1 METVKIFVRP
11 DNTVT
16 IVCPSCSLVKNAAV
30 GAYKNKCHNIKVR
43 CPCGTQFMVH
53 LDFRRYFRK
62 PTDLPGF
69 YRIIKPPGIMGFGD
83 INVKDISLGGIGFTV
98 SGKNRIEVG
107 QTLSLDFTLDDKKR
121 TMLKKEVI
129 VQSIE
134 GDFVGSYFSD
144 NELFEKELGF
154 FLRF

>member
-1 METVKIFVRP
+1 
-11 DNTVT
+11 
-16 IVCPSCSLVKNAAV
+16 
-30 GAYKNKCHNIKVR
+30 
-43 CPCGTQFMVH
+43 MVH

>member
-1 METVKIFVRP
+1 METVKVFVRP
-11 DNTVT
+11 DNTIT
-16 IVCPSCSLVKNAAV
+16 IACPSCSRVKNAAV
-30 GAYKNKCHNIKVR
+30 GDYKDKCHNIKVR
-43 CPCGTQFMVH
+43 CPCGTQFILH

-69 YRIIKPPGIMGFGD
+69 YRIVKPPGMGAGE
-83 INVKDISLGGIGFTV
+83 INIKNISLGGIGFTV

-107 QTLSLDFTLDDKKR
+107 QTLSLDFTLDDKKKTR
-121 TMLKKEVI
+121 LKKEMI

-134 GDFVGSYFSD
+134 GDFIGSRFSD

-154 FLRF
+154 YLRF